1 MRFLQDLVA
10 AAAMDLFRGNAVSRI
25 EKMVREAR
33 GMPEVKPM
41 LKRVY
46 RKGWEPKLG

>member
-1 MRFLQDLVA
+1 M
-10 AAAMDLFRGNAVSRI
+10 
-25 EKMVREAR
+25 EAR

-46 RKGWEPKLG
+46 RKGWEPKLT